1 MRLATL
7 LTMSSDLTIAQA
19 AEILGV
25 HHITVRRY
33 LARGILRGYRLG
45 PRSLRI
51 RAADL
56 DALRTPIGSAAE

>member
-1 MRLATL
+1 MAT
-7 LTMSSDLTIAQA
+7 DLTIAQA

-33 LARGILRGYRLG
+33 LARGILRGYRVG
-45 PRSLRI
+45 PRNIRI

-56 DALRTPIGSAAE
+56 DAVRTPLSGCA